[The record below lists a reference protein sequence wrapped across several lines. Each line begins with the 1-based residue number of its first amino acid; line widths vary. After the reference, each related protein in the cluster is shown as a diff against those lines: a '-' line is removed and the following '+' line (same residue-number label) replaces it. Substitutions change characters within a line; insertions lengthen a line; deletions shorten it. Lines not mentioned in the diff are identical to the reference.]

1 MAIGVSKA
9 GRAHTDPGTLS
20 RRRRDASGS
29 GGANLNDFGSNG
41 GTLDLGRFGFNAPI
55 PPGGYRWL
63 YADAFS
69 DDGRHGLILIALIGS
84 VFSPYYAWSGRGRPE
99 NHCALNVGL
108 YGGGKTRWAMTERK
122 AKAIDRGDDH
132 FIFGPSSV
140 RFEDG
145 KLIFDI
151 AETAAPI
158 PYPVRGQIVIHPEV
172 QQGEQFTLDP
182 NGRHAWRPVWP
193 KARVEAKFDKPG
205 LDWSGDGYVDMNA
218 GLEPLEAG
226 FKSWSWARTAMPDGA
241 AILYDC
247 QPAGGGEYGLAL
259 RIHEDGTTEHFDAP
273 PEIALPDVMWGV
285 ARPSRSDGAGR
296 VVKTLEDTPFY
307 TRSMIETELLGK
319 TRISMHESLD
329 LKRFD
334 STWVKCLLPFRMPR
348 AF

>member
-1 MAIGVSKA
+1 MASRVSKA
-9 GRAHTDPGTLS
+9 GRAHAPEGSLS
-20 RRRRDASGS
+20 GRRRHTSGAGRSNFDAVGTHS
-29 GGANLNDFGSNG
+29 

-69 DDGRHGLILIALIGS
+69 DDGRFGLILIALIGS

-108 YGGGKTRWAMTERK
+108 YGGGKTRWVMTERK
-122 AKAIDRGDDH
+122 EDAIDRGNDH
-132 FIFGPSSV
+132 FTFGPSSV
-140 RFEDG
+140 RFEGDR
-145 KLIFDI
+145 LVFDI
-151 AETAAPI
+151 REHAAPI
-158 PYPVRGQIVIHPEV
+158 PFPVRGQITVRPEV
-172 QQGEQFTLDP
+172 QQEQQFTLDP

-193 KARVEAKFDKPG
+193 KARVSAKFDQPG

-247 QPAGGGEYGLAL
+247 QPAGGGEHGLAL
-259 RIHEDGTTEHFDAP
+259 RIHPDGSTTHFQAP
-273 PEIALPDVMWGV
+273 PKIDLPPVMWGV
-285 ARPSRSDGAGR
+285 ARPSRSDGEGR

-307 TRSMIETELLGK
+307 TRSMIETELLGER
-319 TRISMHESLD
+319 RISMHESLD
-329 LKRFD
+329 LKRFS